1 MFFAKP
7 LQRSNLCASHRQR
20 RWLTHGELIPHYS
33 WQERPWLRATYL
45 KVGYESIGV
54 HAGLFERDFLI
65 YSGEL
70 LTEAHSNDPNSP
82 FRSHTLY
89 STILGREGRR
99 STDMPSPD
107 AAEAYVNEFPQ
118 GPFIVE
124 VHLILAGFYDDLYKV
139 LTLEE
144 DGRRIAYKYDC
155 YKAYLTVDP
164 FQNNGESLV
173 NLRSDTMSDWLSCC
187 PYMQTLSDILLIL
200 ERIGLTVGS
209 TVATSVVVQFRSG
222 PRIVDSV
229 LSEISTGFQAAV
241 FTATCSKYTASGV
254 RRSSAVCRRRVL

>member
-1 MFFAKP
+1 MDTAR
-7 LQRSNLCASHRQR
+7 LVLLDRELR
-20 RWLTHGELIPHYS
+20 ELIPHYS

-70 LTEAHSNDPNSP
+70 LAEAHSNDPNSP

-89 STILGREGRR
+89 STIFGREGRC

-155 YKAYLTVDP
+155 YKAYLTVEPLPEQRRIARESAIRHYERLVELLPLYAD
-164 FQNNGESLV
+164 FQRYLV
-173 NLRSDTMSDWLSCC
+173 DLREDRTHGWFNCGD
-187 PYMQTLSDILLIL
+187 
-200 ERIGLTVGS
+200 
-209 TVATSVVVQFRSG
+209 
-222 PRIVDSV
+222 
-229 LSEISTGFQAAV
+229 
-241 FTATCSKYTASGV
+241 
-254 RRSSAVCRRRVL
+254 